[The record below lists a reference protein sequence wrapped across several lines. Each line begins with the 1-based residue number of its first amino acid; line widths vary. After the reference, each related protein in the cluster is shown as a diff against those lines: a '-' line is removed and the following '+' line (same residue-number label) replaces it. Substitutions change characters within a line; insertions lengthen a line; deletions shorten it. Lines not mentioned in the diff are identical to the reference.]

1 MLSDPIITAIP
12 MFTLVI
18 FIFSYLSVSFA
29 AAAFDYSSV
38 YLPGFSRG
46 SRLTLIFDNVFL
58 VCISFNTVAIV
69 ATFNE
74 FSIILLYLSKYHRV
88 AKISQ
93 SSLKMLARFLDG
105 SYYCLDK
112 RAKRV
117 TAKY

>member
-18 FIFSYLSVSFA
+18 FIFSYLSVSFT

-38 YLPGFSRG
+38 YLPEFSRG

-58 VCISFNTVAIV
+58 VCIPFNTVAIV

-74 FSIILLYLSKYHRV
+74 FSIIL
-88 AKISQ
+88 
-93 SSLKMLARFLDG
+93 
-105 SYYCLDK
+105 
-112 RAKRV
+112 
-117 TAKY
+117 